1 MPLAIL
7 IIGLLIGIAGLRWRR
22 LIVSAS
28 ENLFGHSP
36 SRHEFYVRLQ
46 TAISVAAIVLAIV
59 FSILAL
65 LN

>member
-7 IIGLLIGIAGLRWRR
+7 IIGLLTGIAGLRWRR
-22 LIVSAS
+22 FFVSAS

-36 SRHEFYVRLQ
+36 ARHEFYVRLQ

-59 FSILAL
+59 FSIVAFHD
-65 LN
+65 